1 MDETIRSATPA
12 ETLEVARQI
21 ADLTAEIARLRA
33 LVSMAVEMLT
43 FEYTAGDGVPEK
55 FSAEWDL
62 LLRQAQ
68 EGRG

>member
-1 MDETIRSATPA
+1 MDNTTVTGELKNEYTERLEA
-12 ETLEVARQI
+12 ENQ
-21 ADLTAEIARLRA
+21 RLRA
-33 LVSMAVEMLT
+33 MVSTAVDMLA